1 MKKANTIVMWIA
13 GIVLL
18 VASVLKIHQLVTE
31 PIISKSF
38 WESWEFFL
46 IQIPLELGLGIWLVS
61 GLFRKTG
68 WLLGLIAF
76 GGFIV
81 VTLHKGL
88 IGAES
93 CGCFGRV
100 HVNPWITLSAID
112 IPIFIC
118 LAIFRP
124 KGEKL
129 LPPPWP
135 KPAHFFAIAIPIFIL
150 LPMIEYILIT
160 NKPPLKTDK
169 YEVVDTDEWTKPKPQ
184 IYTPGRKSET
194 NEPNLPALQVV
205 QNLWPMLEY
214 IDIKQQLQTGL
225 WAALLYHYDCPDCTQ
240 AIPKYEE
247 MYKSLKGNENAINF
261 AFIEIPP
268 YGNEKQQLISPDSEV
283 VRGRLSDAKKW
294 FLQTPVV
301 VVLHNGEALKAWEG
315 TAPGLDE
322 ILNAAFGQ

>member
-1 MKKANTIVMWIA
+1 MKKANIIVMWIA

-18 VASVLKIHQLVTE
+18 VATALKIHQLLTE

-46 IQIPLELGLGIWLVS
+46 IQIPLELGLGIWLIS
-61 GLFRKTG
+61 GLFRKAG
-68 WLLGLIAF
+68 WLLSLIAF
-76 GGFIV
+76 GTFII
-81 VTLHKGL
+81 VTLHKGF

-112 IPIFIC
+112 IPIFIL
-118 LAIFRP
+118 LAAFRP

-135 KPAHFFAIAIPIFIL
+135 KPAHFFAVAIPTFIL
-150 LPMIEYILIT
+150 LPTIEYILIT

-169 YEVVDTDEWTKPKPQ
+169 YEVVDTTEWAAQK
-184 IYTPGRKSET
+184 
-194 NEPNLPALQVV
+194 

-214 IDIKQQLQTGL
+214 IDIKKQLQSGL
-225 WAALLYHYDCPDCTQ
+225 WVVLLYHCDCPDCAK
-240 AIPKYEE
+240 AIPLYEE
-247 MYKSLKGNENAINF
+247 MYQSFKANETAINF
-261 AFIEIPP
+261 AFIEMPP
-268 YGNEKQQLISPDSEV
+268 YGDEKQQLVNPDSEV
-283 VRGRLSDAKKW
+283 TRGRLSDAKKW

-301 VVLHNGEALKAWEG
+301 IVLDNGQVLKDWVG
-315 TAPGLDE
+315 IAPGFDE
-322 ILNAAFGQ
+322 LLNAAFGQ